1 MDTLTLILLV
11 GAVILCTFTLEGI
24 SGFGSTV
31 LALPFVSMLIGVEN
45 AVPLL
50 SSLSI
55 MLALFI
61 LCRSWR
67 KVDFKEY
74 GFIVLHVGLGVP
86 IGLTLMDFLPKTW
99 LLGLLVLFMFFTG
112 IKGLWSLRKKAETVP
127 EITSGKSWFDRLVL
141 FGGGIIQGAF
151 SSGGPLIII
160 YAAGKL
166 PEKSVFRATL
176 AALWLTTNTAMVT
189 KWTLVNKVW
198 TPELL
203 ETLFAALPFI
213 GGGMVLG
220 NFLHNKVNQHHF
232 KVLIYSVLLAAGC
245 MLTFNLL
252 KTTV

>member
-11 GAVILCTFTLEGI
+11 GAVIFCTFTLEGI

-31 LALPFVSMLIGVEN
+31 LALPFISMLIGVEN

-74 GFIVLHVGLGVP
+74 AFIVLHVGFGVP
-86 IGLTLMDFLPKTW
+86 LGLTLMDFLPKTW

-112 IKGLWSLRKKAETVP
+112 IRGLITLRRKTELAEIPAKKNLL
-127 EITSGKSWFDRLVL
+127 DRAVL
-141 FGGGIIQGAF
+141 FCGGIIQGAF

-160 YAAGKL
+160 YAAKRL
-166 PEKSVFRATL
+166 PEKSVFRSTL

-252 KTTV
+252 KTAV